1 VKKLIGI
8 ILLYTVFALPIPIA
22 IIGTLCTGV
31 WLFASIVTGEP
42 LIATISAA
50 LGVIVGST
58 YLVTYV
64 ISLLMTCKKDKISL
78 KSFFPMAHC
87 LVAVLYLLSLTP
99 LNNIADNYRE
109 YFGFAKN
116 DYIVVKDVNDYGGF
130 PADGY
135 SLIVLDCSKNTKQA
149 LLTVKDWK
157 KLPMTP
163 NLDLFVNGGVKHG
176 CTYHGIGEELEIPHI
191 KNGYYLFVDD
201 HSESR
206 DPEDDTRL
214 FDRASY
220 NLRLAIYDTDT
231 NKVYIIEY
239 DT

>member
-1 VKKLIGI
+1 MKKLIGI
-8 ILLYTVFALPIPIA
+8 ILLYAVFALPIPIA
-22 IIGTLCTGV
+22 IIGALSTGAWFTWSTV
-31 WLFASIVTGEP
+31 VGEP
-42 LIATISAA
+42 LIATIAA
-50 LGVIVGST
+50 AFGVIIGST

-64 ISLLMTCKKDKISL
+64 ISLLTTCKKEKISL
-78 KSFFPMAHC
+78 ITFLPVAHC
-87 LVAVLYLLSLTP
+87 LIAVLYLLSLTP
-99 LNNIADNYRE
+99 LNAVADNYRD
-109 YFGFAKN
+109 YFGFTKD
-116 DYIVVKDVNDYGGF
+116 DYVVLRDVNDYGGF
-130 PADGY
+130 PADGH
-135 SLIVLDCSKNTKQA
+135 SLIVLDCSGNREQA
-149 LLTVKDWK
+149 LATVKNWK
-157 KLPMTP
+157 KLPMTT

-231 NKVYIIEY
+231 DRVYILEY